1 MKALAVVMGALGA
14 EGALC
19 ALALVVG
26 AGASGSASFQWREV
40 AISERNACLPI
51 AFTLAAQNRGLQ
63 GARRVVRPMVFAY
76 SPPATPSFWMNDT
89 PAALSGVW
97 VGSSGRVIG
106 YWHGRAEST
115 QLHPAPA
122 PVRAVIEYPDGARV
136 PSVGSRVR
144 IGAPCATKDG
154 RL

>member
-76 SPPATPSFWMNDT
+76 SPPATPSFWMKDT
-89 PAALSGVW
+89 PTSLTGVW

-115 QLHPAPA
+115 QLHPPPA
-122 PVRAVIEYPDGARV
+122 PIRAVIEYPEGASVPPRGSPFAIGGGCRTRDG
-136 PSVGSRVR
+136 
-144 IGAPCATKDG
+144 
-154 RL
+154 

>member
-1 MKALAVVMGALGA
+1 MKAVAVVMGALGVV
-14 EGALC
+14 GALV

-26 AGASGSASFQWREV
+26 GATGSASFEWREV
-40 AISERNACLPI
+40 AISERNACLPV
-51 AFTLAAQNRGLQ
+51 AFTLAAQQRGLQ
-63 GARRVVRPMVFAY
+63 GVKRVVRPMVFAY
-76 SPPATPSFWMNDT
+76 SPPATPSFWMNNT

-115 QLHPAPA
+115 QFHPAPA
-122 PVRAVIEYPDGARV
+122 PVRSVIEYPDGARI

-144 IGAPCATKDG
+144 IGAPCETKDG